1 MSRFSEL
8 HFSTF
13 DVVVIGGGIVGAGI
27 ARDATLRGLKVALL
41 EKNDF
46 GSGTT
51 AGSTRLVHGGLR
63 YLEMLD
69 FRLVRMDLREREI
82 LLRIAPHLVRP
93 LRFVLPF
100 YEKRLAFRIKL
111 RAGMM
116 LYDALSFDRSL
127 PGHRY
132 TTKAETLRD
141 EPSLS
146 ARGLQG
152 AVTYSDAQVA
162 SPERLCLENILDA
175 RENGCIA
182 LNYAEVT
189 GALRER
195 GRVCGVRARDVL
207 TGETMEVSGRVVIN
221 ASGPWLDAVTQSL
234 QPAGR
239 RRIRMTKGIHIA
251 CPPVSEQAYVLT
263 SPLDGRLFFVI
274 PWLGYSWIG
283 TTDTDFIGDP
293 ASARATAED
302 VAYLVESAS
311 AFFPQLR
318 DTRIFWT
325 NAGVRALVMRKGRP
339 SGISRLHRIV
349 DETPNG
355 SPGLISVLGG
365 KITGYRAIAEEA
377 TDAACALL
385 SRHRKSVTAALSLPG
400 ARGDAPSGAL
410 PHLQTIYGSR
420 TAEVT
425 ALADADQRLAQPLDA
440 AYPGIAAQV
449 VHAVRSEQAVRVG
462 DFLLRR
468 SYLGFSEDQG
478 MRALAAVAD
487 TMAAELRWSAAR
499 KSAEIEEY
507 TQWTTQTQQFRNTA
521 PAYRS

>member
-1 MSRFSEL
+1 MSRLSEL
-8 HFSTF
+8 QCSTF
-13 DVVVIGGGIVGAGI
+13 DVVVTGGGIVGAGI
-27 ARDATLRGLKVALL
+27 ARDAALRGLKVALL
-41 EKNDF
+41 EKNDY

-100 YEKRLAFRIKL
+100 YDRRLALRLKL
-111 RAGMM
+111 RTGMT

-132 TTKAETLRD
+132 IPKEEVLRG

-146 ARGLQG
+146 TRGLQG
-152 AVTYSDAQVA
+152 AVAYSDAQVV

-207 TGETMEVSGRVVIN
+207 TGETVEVSGRVVIN
-221 ASGPWLDAVTQSL
+221 ASGPWLDAVAQSL
-234 QPAGR
+234 QPTG
-239 RRIRMTKGIHIA
+239 RIRIRTTKGIHIA
-251 CPPVSEQAYVLT
+251 CSPVSKQAYVLT

-283 TTDTDFIGDP
+283 TTDTDFTGDP
-293 ASARATAED
+293 ASVRATAED

-311 AFFPQLR
+311 AFFPDLR
-318 DTRIFWT
+318 DARIFWT
-325 NAGVRALVMRKGRP
+325 NAGVRALVIRKGRP
-339 SGISRLHRIV
+339 SDVSRLHRIV
-349 DETPNG
+349 DEAPNG

-365 KITGYRAIAEEA
+365 KITGYRSIAEEA

-385 SRHRKSVTAALSLPG
+385 SRRRKSATAALPLPG
-400 ARGDAPSGAL
+400 ARDDAPSGSL
-410 PHLQTIYGSR
+410 PHLQAIYGSR
-420 TAEVT
+420 AAEVA
-425 ALADADQRLAQPLDA
+425 ALADAGESLARPLDA
-440 AYPGIAAQV
+440 AYPDITAQV
-449 VHAVRSEQAVRVG
+449 IHAVRSEQAARIS

-487 TMAAELRWSAAR
+487 TMAAESGWSAAR

-507 TQWTTQTQQFRNTA
+507 TQWIAQTQEFRNPA
-521 PAYRS
+521 AAYRS

>member
-1 MSRFSEL
+1 MSRVREL
-8 HFSTF
+8 QCSSF
-13 DVVVIGGGIVGAGI
+13 DVVITGGGIVGAGI
-27 ARDATLRGLKVALL
+27 ARDAALRGLKVALL

-82 LLRIAPHLVRP
+82 LLRIASHLVRP

-100 YEKRLAFRIKL
+100 YDRRLSFRLKL
-111 RAGMM
+111 RAGMI

-132 TTKAETLRD
+132 ITKTETLRD

-152 AVTYSDAQVA
+152 AVTYSDAQVV

-207 TGETMEVSGRVVIN
+207 TGETVEVSGRVVIN
-221 ASGPWLDAVTQSL
+221 AAGPWLDTVAQSL
-234 QPAGR
+234 QPT
-239 RRIRMTKGIHIA
+239 RRIRIRTTKGIHIA
-251 CPPVSEQAYVLT
+251 CPPVSKQAYVLT

-274 PWLGYSWIG
+274 PWLGYTWIG
-283 TTDTDFIGDP
+283 TTDTDFTGDP

-311 AFFPQLR
+311 AFFPHLG
-318 DTRIFWT
+318 DAPIFWT

-339 SGISRLHRIV
+339 SDVSRLYRIV
-349 DETPNG
+349 DEAPNG
-355 SPGLISVLGG
+355 SSGLISVLGG

-377 TDAACALL
+377 ADAACALL
-385 SRHRKSVTAALSLPG
+385 SRRRKSATAALPLPG

-410 PHLQTIYGSR
+410 PHLQRIYGSR
-420 TAEVT
+420 APEVA
-425 ALADADQRLAQPLDA
+425 ALADTDERLARPLDA
-440 AYPGIAAQV
+440 AYPDITAQV
-449 VHAVRSEQAVRVG
+449 VHAVRSEQAIRVG

-487 TMAAELRWSAAR
+487 TMAAELGWSAAR
-499 KSAEIEEY
+499 RSAEIEEY
-507 TQWTTQTQQFRNTA
+507 TQWATQTQQFRSTA
-521 PAYRS
+521 AAYKS